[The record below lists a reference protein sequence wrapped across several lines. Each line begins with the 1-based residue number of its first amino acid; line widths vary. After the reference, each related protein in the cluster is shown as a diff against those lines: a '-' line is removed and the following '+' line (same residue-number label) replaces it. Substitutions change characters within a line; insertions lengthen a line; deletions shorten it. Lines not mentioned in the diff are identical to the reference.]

1 MRCTPDILVDRYNS
15 GKMSFVVCGAFDMAS
30 LWKRLRVVV
39 VGFGIGMAL
48 SMFCALPLVTNPT
61 AWSQPHSPHPASAL
75 LILVGPAA
83 GPFAEPLA
91 YVDYS
96 LPRMYLLGGGLLV
109 LIALHPC
116 WPRLETGLTS
126 GLTILLWFLLGFSYT
141 YAGV

>member
-1 MRCTPDILVDRYNS
+1 MATPDILVDGYNS
-15 GKMSFVVCGAFDMAS
+15 DGKMSLVVRGAFDMAS

-39 VGFGIGMAL
+39 LGFGIGLAL
-48 SMFCALPLVTNPT
+48 SLFCAIPVVT
-61 AWSQPHSPHPASAL
+61 WSQPNFPNPASAL
-75 LILVGPAA
+75 LILLGPAT

-91 YVDYS
+91 FVDYS

-116 WPRLETGLTS
+116 WPRLETGVIS